1 MPMLRAADL
10 HALRL
15 AHEASNMIVTA
26 EMKLRASIM
35 RKESRCSHFR
45 LDYPAPDTEN
55 WNVRINI
62 YRGSDGKMKLEKQA
76 FGSWPS

>member
-1 MPMLRAADL
+1 
-10 HALRL
+10 
-15 AHEASNMIVTA
+15 MIVTA

-45 LDYPAPDTEN
+45 LDYSAPDTQH
-55 WNVRINI
+55 WNAWINI
-62 YRGSDGKMKLEKQA
+62 YKGSDGKMKLEKQA